1 MRRPALALA
10 TLLLSLAALP
20 ALAGGRPI
28 PIAEIIDA
36 PLTWPSGTAPKLAD
50 VQAAVVAG
58 CVVKG
63 WVPQVQAPDRVHAV
77 LTRPDYRAEI
87 DITYTTSTISIRYAD
102 SQGLDW
108 NPDKRLI
115 HRNFNR
121 WLILL
126 QTAIN
131 TEAVRSRPAA
141 G

>member
-10 TLLLSLAALP
+10 TLLVSLAALP

-28 PIAEIIDA
+28 PLVEIIDA
-36 PLTWPSGTAPKLAD
+36 PLTWQNGTAGKLAD
-50 VQAAVVAG
+50 VQAAVIAG

-63 WVPQVQAPDRVHAV
+63 WVPQAQAPDRVHAV

-87 DITYTTSTISIRYAD
+87 DITYTTSTISIKYAD

-108 NPDKRLI
+108 NPDKRVI

-121 WLILL
+121 WLTLLL
-126 QTAIN
+126 QAIN
-131 TEAVRSRPAA
+131 METVRSRPSA